1 MSDINLNKKDRI
13 ILELDVGEKNVFSTS
28 IKEAL
33 EKSEIELTEINE
45 TIDSLNKI
53 KTECDK
59 LDYILAASSGALCGI
74 IDIFL
79 VGKPNESKL
88 NDLTDKWFE
97 DRVKDF
103 AKWNHPEHK
112 KFDNLSSA
120 IRWLEE
126 RYKIP
131 YDQSVGGSIFKDYI
145 NLTPSNH
152 HFKSLGHNPSLLGLF
167 FSILNQFEN
176 TSNFVSNGEFITLSN
191 NDNKFELIGNDFI
204 SKVFCGLV
212 NWLGHLFSDVSGSSG
227 SALKDNRGMGI
238 PSPFWTWT
246 NDIIVIK
253 KELNIS
259 PTEFDKTINDLA
271 IKIFEEGYDI
281 RFQTTQVIP
290 VFINELLV
298 RLIYSIRRLLLYF
311 KKVNKEERNFK
322 RMWISCEPFS
332 NNTVKRMLTVA
343 HGTFC
348 LIDLGDSVVM
358 GFTKGGGSFNAV
370 EFVMRLNIA
379 GLGRFAISLYGEGYR
394 SISYYNKAKEVEF
407 SKKEITIINNY
418 IDGLNIL
425 SEIYDDE
432 GLLDFI
438 EDLKNSELYIC
449 AFKKTVELAIKR
461 GVPENKIL
469 FSKDDIDKRFGGN

>member
-1 MSDINLNKKDRI
+1 MSDINFNKKDRI
-13 ILELDVGEKNVFSTS
+13 ILELDVGEKNVFSAS

-45 TIDSLNKI
+45 TIDSLNKV

-112 KFDNLSSA
+112 KFVNLSSA

-167 FSILNQFEN
+167 FSILSQFEN

-204 SKVFCGLV
+204 SKVYCGLV

-227 SALKDNRGMGI
+227 SALKGNRGMGI

-332 NNTVKRMLTVA
+332 NNTIKRMLTVA

-394 SISYYNKAKEVEF
+394 SISYYNKTKEEEF

>member
-28 IKEAL
+28 IKKAL

-191 NDNKFELIGNDFI
+191 NDNKFELIGNDFM

-212 NWLGHLFSDVSGSSG
+212 NWLGHLFSDVSGSNG
-227 SALKDNRGMGI
+227 SALKGNRGMGI

-370 EFVMRLNIA
+370 EFVMRLNIV

-394 SISYYNKAKEVEF
+394 SISYYNKTKEVEF

>member
-79 VGKPNESKL
+79 VEKPNESKL

-227 SALKDNRGMGI
+227 SALKGNRGMGI

-311 KKVNKEERNFK
+311 KKVNKEERNFQ

-394 SISYYNKAKEVEF
+394 SISYYNKTKEVEF

-461 GVPENKIL
+461 RVPENKIL

>member
-1 MSDINLNKKDRI
+1 MSDINLSKKDRI
-13 ILELDVGEKNVFSTS
+13 ILELGVGEKNVFSTS

-79 VGKPNESKL
+79 VGKPSESKL
-88 NDLTDKWFE
+88 NNLTDKWYE
-97 DRVKDF
+97 ERVKDF

-131 YDQSVGGSIFKDYI
+131 YDQSVGGGIFKDYI

-204 SKVFCGLV
+204 SKIFCGLV
-212 NWLGHLFSDVSGSSG
+212 NWLGHLFSDVSGSSS
-227 SALKDNRGMGI
+227 SALKGNRGMGI

-348 LIDLGDSVVM
+348 LIDLGDSVVR
-358 GFTKGGGSFNAV
+358 GFTKGGGSFNAI

-379 GLGRFAISLYGEGYR
+379 GLGRFAISLYGEGHR
-394 SISYYNKAKEVEF
+394 SILYYNKTKEVEF

-449 AFKKTVELAIKR
+449 AFKKTVDLAIKR

>member
-1 MSDINLNKKDRI
+1 MNTVYSNSAKH
-13 ILELDVGEKNVFSTS
+13 
-28 IKEAL
+28 
-33 EKSEIELTEINE
+33 
-45 TIDSLNKI
+45 IDSLNKV

-112 KFDNLSSA
+112 KFVNLSSA

-204 SKVFCGLV
+204 SKVYCGLV

-227 SALKDNRGMGI
+227 SALKGNRGMGI
-238 PSPFWTWT
+238 PSQFWTWT

-322 RMWISCEPFS
+322 RMWISCKPFS
-332 NNTVKRMLTVA
+332 NNTIKRMLTVA

-394 SISYYNKAKEVEF
+394 SISYYNKTKEEEF